1 MATTRR
7 RPGTSQ
13 ASAPQAPP
21 RRWGATLTLFLILA
35 AFWLFLSGRIGVR
48 YFVFLALS
56 VGFVEW
62 LNPDRPAPAVPR
74 AHGGGVLGVAR
85 AALALVRYLAW
96 LVWNVIK
103 ANLQVAWMILHP
115 RLPIDPSF
123 LVVRSTLRSEGAR
136 VLMANAITLTPG
148 TVTIDLRGN
157 RFLVHS
163 LAPEA
168 AGALTGGELQ
178 SVVAGVFGEGA
189 APPAD
194 LSWVPPFGEPGA

>member
-1 MATTRR
+1 
-7 RPGTSQ
+7 
-13 ASAPQAPP
+13 
-21 RRWGATLTLFLILA
+21 LILA
-35 AFWLFLSGRIGVR
+35 AFWLFLSGRVGVG
-48 YFVFLALS
+48 YFVSLALS
-56 VGFVEW
+56 VGFVVW
-62 LNPDRPAPAVPR
+62 LNPDRPSPAVPR
-74 AHGGGVLGVAR
+74 AHGSGVPGAVR
-85 AALALVRYLAW
+85 AALALARYLVW

-148 TVTIDLRGN
+148 TVTIDLRDD

-178 SVVAGVFGEGA
+178 SVVGGVFGEGD

-194 LSWVPPFGEPGA
+194 LRWVPPFGELGA